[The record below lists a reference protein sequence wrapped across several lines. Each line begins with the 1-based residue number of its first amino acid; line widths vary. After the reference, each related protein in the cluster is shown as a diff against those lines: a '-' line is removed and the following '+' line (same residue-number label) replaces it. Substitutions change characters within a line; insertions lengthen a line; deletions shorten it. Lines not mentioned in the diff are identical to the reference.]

1 MGIRNADF
9 WIKEYVDDFGNKY
22 PNYKFK
28 ISGVAPRFND
38 VKGAALYQE
47 RVQGVACG
55 DTRLFK
61 HRRLRVKFYN
71 GATIEFPVAR
81 PDLIDD
87 MVKILKPSLLNN
99 AIPGAGGDE
108 AACIDL
114 IGEKWNFVPPGLIG
128 ASQSDFQ
135 TTPIT
140 NGDPEAGDK
149 KTTYVYKYV
158 SEVPTVGEITTS
170 FPIHD
175 DSETLRN
182 CQLEGMT
189 DYELKDTSIV
199 PCSAKT
205 LGVKP
210 RHFLIKSALTFDSN
224 GLFIGGQQDKAVI
237 RMAPVSGDSGLLFS
251 DKAKAVGKKLADC
264 AYCLGWNGES
274 VKNVHLLL
282 SGTEII

>member
-1 MGIRNADF
+1 
-9 WIKEYVDDFGNKY
+9 
-22 PNYKFK
+22 
-28 ISGVAPRFND
+28 VAQ
-38 VKGAALYQE
+38 YQE
-47 RVQGVACG
+47 RAEGVSCG

-87 MVKILKPSLLNN
+87 MVKIFKPSLLNS
-99 AIPGAGGDE
+99 AIPGTGGDE

-128 ASQSDFQ
+128 AKQDDFR
-135 TTPIT
+135 TTSIKG
-140 NGDPEAGDK
+140 GDPEAGDK
-149 KTTYVYKYV
+149 KTTYVYKYT
-158 SEVPTVGEITTS
+158 SEVPTVGTITTG
-170 FPIHD
+170 FPIHN
-175 DSETLRN
+175 DSETIRN

-205 LGVKP
+205 LGIKP
-210 RHFLIKSALTFDSN
+210 RHFLIKSALEYDSN
-224 GLFIGGQQDKAVI
+224 GFFIGGKTEKAVI
-237 RMAPVSGDSGLLFS
+237 RMAPVSGDSNLLFS

-264 AYCLGWNGES
+264 AFCLGWNGES